1 MQFTNNNNV
10 WKSITGERVYG
21 FKEFQKGLNAR
32 KIHIKVLMDSLQ
44 DKLGMDYADEFE
56 MQLVNRIGMLDSG
69 QSNKSRQLI
78 VRLH

>member
-1 MQFTNNNNV
+1 MTQFRNNNNE
-10 WKSITGERVYG
+10 WKSIRGERIYG

-56 MQLVNRIGMLDSG
+56 MQLVNRIDMLDPGRSI
-69 QSNKSRQLI
+69 NHANL
-78 VRLH
+78 L